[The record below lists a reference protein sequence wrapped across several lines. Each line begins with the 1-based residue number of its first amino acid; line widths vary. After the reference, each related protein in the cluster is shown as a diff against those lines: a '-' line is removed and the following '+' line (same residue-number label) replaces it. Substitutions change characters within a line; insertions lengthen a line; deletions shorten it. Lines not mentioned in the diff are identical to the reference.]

1 MHRKQCLFIST
12 LSDDKDP
19 VTDTNIPSHLE
30 QMLDILTQEESERES
45 GETGPCMEYLLH
57 HKILET
63 LFTLG
68 KADVRG
74 TMPFS
79 HYHANSNH
87 TELALTFSFHI
98 VPFSNLGGCVTR
110 RAQYSKTL
118 LSSVKKVKRPHCIL
132 LDS

>member
-1 MHRKQCLFIST
+1 M
-12 LSDDKDP
+12 SDDKDP

-63 LFTLG
+63 LYTLG

-74 TMPFS
+74 TMTFS

-87 TELALTFSFHI
+87 TVLAWIFIF
-98 VPFSNLGGCVTR
+98 
-110 RAQYSKTL
+110 TL
-118 LSSVKKVKRPHCIL
+118 FFPA
-132 LDS
+132 

>member
-1 MHRKQCLFIST
+1 MCIESNVCLFIST
-12 LSDDKDP
+12 LSDDKDQ

-30 QMLDILTQEESERES
+30 LMLDILTQEESERES

-87 TELALTFSFHI
+87 TELALTFYFSSHC
-98 VPFSNLGGCVTR
+98 PFQQL
-110 RAQYSKTL
+110 
-118 LSSVKKVKRPHCIL
+118 
-132 LDS
+132 